1 MYLAVALLLYYVL
14 CTCLVGLSCAVRWIS
29 VGLEGGEGG
38 GIHAEAPKYKQ
49 GLVGGNVPAVAT
61 NSSVTIETAV
71 R

>member
-1 MYLAVALLLYYVL
+1 MRRKMDFGR
-14 CTCLVGLSCAVRWIS
+14 VG
-29 VGLEGGEGG
+29 GKGG
-38 GIHAEAPKYKQ
+38 GFTPKYKQ